1 MNVGNIINEKKNNFS
16 KFLTEKIL
24 NNQKVND
31 ESKKKINEYIDLIQ
45 NTSVDQFIFYI
56 QKEIIKYKNKTNIFV
71 ENLFIMYDITEKEI
85 EKEDIEKF
93 KRYLDLFIK
102 LISNDEN

>member
-71 ENLFIMYDITEKEI
+71 ENLFIIYDITEKEI